1 MAVTNFS
8 PLLGLALPTTGDLA
22 GTWGTTVNSAITSLL
37 DSAVAGT
44 TTLST
49 DLDVTLTTT
58 DGVANQARN
67 AILQFTGARTALRT
81 VTAPAKSKAY
91 AVINDT
97 TGGFG
102 VSVVGV
108 GPTTGITI
116 ANGERA
122 LIAWNG
128 TDFVKVSS
136 SVPDGVTSVAVSGG
150 TTGLTTSG
158 GPITSTGTITLAGTL
173 AVANGGTGVTTS
185 TGTGGVVLSNSPTLV
200 TPTLGTPASATLT
213 NATGLPIAT
222 GVSGLGTGVA
232 TFLATP
238 SSANLA
244 AAVTGETGS
253 GALVFATSPALTT
266 PDLGTPS
273 AATLTNATGLPIST
287 GVTGLGTGVDTFLAT
302 PSSANLAAA
311 VTGETG
317 SGALVFATSPTLV
330 TPALGTPSS
339 ATLTNATG
347 LPLTTGVTGTLPVAN
362 GGTGI
367 TSLGAGVATF
377 LGTPSSANLRSAV
390 TDDTGT
396 GALVF
401 AESPALTGTPT
412 APTAVTGTNTTQIAT
427 TAYVVNQIGAI
438 SAGVTSFSA
447 GTTGLSPSLATSGA
461 ITLAG
466 TLAVAN
472 GGTGGTTSTGS
483 GAVVLAQS
491 PTLANPTLGTPA
503 SVTLTNATGLPILTG
518 TTGTLSVARGG
529 TGVTTSTGTGDV
541 VLSNSPTL
549 VTPALGTPSSVN
561 LANATGLP
569 ILTGTTGTLSVARGG
584 TGGTTSTGTGAVV
597 LATSPA
603 LVTPALGTPSS
614 GNLTNCTFPTL
625 NQNTT
630 GTAASTPKLLTT
642 NFTVEESG
650 GKLLFK
656 YGATTIASM
665 DSAGVFTTL
674 SDITANGTP

>member
-287 GVTGLGTGVDTFLAT
+287 GVTGLGTGVATFLAT

-584 TGGTTSTGTGAVV
+584 TGGTTSTGTGDVV

>member
-102 VSVVGV
+102 VNVVGV

-287 GVTGLGTGVDTFLAT
+287 GVTGLGTGVATFLAT

-529 TGVTTSTGTGDV
+529 TGVTASTGTGDV

-549 VTPALGTPSSVN
+549 VTPALGTPSSIN

-584 TGGTTSTGTGAVV
+584 TGGTTSTGSGAVV

-642 NFTVEESG
+642 NFTIEESG

>member
-44 TTLST
+44 ATLST
-49 DLDVTLTTT
+49 DADVTLTTT

-67 AILQFTGARTALRT
+67 AVLQFTGARTALRT

-287 GVTGLGTGVDTFLAT
+287 GVTGLGTGVATFLAT

-529 TGVTTSTGTGDV
+529 TGVTASTGTGDV
-541 VLSNSPTL
+541 VLSNSPAL
-549 VTPALGTPSSVN
+549 VTPALGTPSSIN

-584 TGGTTSTGTGAVV
+584 TGGTTSTGSGAVV

-642 NFTVEESG
+642 NFTIEESG
-650 GKLLFK
+650 GKLVFK

-674 SDITANGTP
+674 SDITSNGTP